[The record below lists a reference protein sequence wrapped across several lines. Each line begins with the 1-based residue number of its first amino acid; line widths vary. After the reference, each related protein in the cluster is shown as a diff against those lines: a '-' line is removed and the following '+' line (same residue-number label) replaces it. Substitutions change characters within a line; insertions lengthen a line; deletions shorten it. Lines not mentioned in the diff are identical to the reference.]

1 MESLDNK
8 LVVKARGASDLGLQG
23 LVLKSSVT
31 PAEHHIL
38 EVLVC
43 GKVKNWLADFV
54 EVLGEKDGFSE

>member
-1 MESLDNK
+1 MEYLDSK

-23 LVLKSSVT
+23 LVLKSNVT
-31 PAEHHIL
+31 PADHHIL

-54 EVLGEKDGFSE
+54 EVLGDNDGLSE

>member
-1 MESLDNK
+1 MEYLDNK
-8 LVVKARGASDLGLQG
+8 LVVKARGASDVGLQG
-23 LVLKSSVT
+23 LVLKSSIT

-54 EVLGEKDGFSE
+54 DVVGENNGLSE